1 MIDAMHF
8 LLVMAVLLL
17 LIAGWIVLKSNS
29 QELSE
34 KTNRRFADTA
44 GINIDGKKAKQ
55 KVNRVNPVEKLF
67 WRAGVNLNQSQLVG
81 LIGLVILLAFIAA
94 IYQGIVLALLVALFA
109 VLMMYLWLWQRAR
122 SRIKAILVQLPLFL
136 DQVLRA
142 LSTGRSMESAL
153 ALAVSE
159 TPNPL
164 QEIFARVL
172 RANRL
177 GEDLGEA
184 IQEAADLYRVQE
196 LYLVSLAVRVNRT
209 YGSSVRDMLGNI
221 VKMIH
226 DREAA
231 RRELRTMTGETRVT
245 AWVLG
250 LLPVLMAVYIMLMN
264 PSYMLGM
271 WQDSSGQVLLIAA
284 LVFQSIGALALWR
297 MIKSI

>member
-1 MIDAMHF
+1 
-8 LLVMAVLLL
+8 
-17 LIAGWIVLKSNS
+17 
-29 QELSE
+29 
-34 KTNRRFADTA
+34 
-44 GINIDGKKAKQ
+44 
-55 KVNRVNPVEKLF
+55 
-67 WRAGVNLNQSQLVG
+67 
-81 LIGLVILLAFIAA
+81 
-94 IYQGIVLALLVALFA
+94 
-109 VLMMYLWLWQRAR
+109 
-122 SRIKAILVQLPLFL
+122 
-136 DQVLRA
+136 
-142 LSTGRSMESAL
+142 MESAL

-231 RRELRTMTGETRVT
+231 RRELQTMTGETRVT

-284 LVFQSIGALALWR
+284 LVFQSIGALLLWR